1 MFSALCVIGAVGC
14 GEPTAPIDAASQVG
28 SSAGRVTVQI
38 KHDHDSGVLRSQAQ
52 AMFVKW
58 RGVSE
63 STVAQLLALP
73 GWGTEELAPGQCGL
87 FDQATALGDAAGG
100 QRADIQLL
108 DAGDNISIKTPDHAW
123 ALVPRRYPD
132 VLPTL
137 SGFKYEAQ
145 SELTSGAE
153 WQVQSSGGEEIG
165 FFAAG
170 TPAPAEVRLARVGA
184 LDAAPGI
191 SVRRSGDL
199 VVQVEGS
206 EGLTY
211 VELAAG
217 GDDAQVALR
226 CRAGTS
232 GAVLLPAALL
242 RELPAGEA
250 TLSAVHATW
259 RPLRFGYGYGLR
271 RGELWVEYRDEL
283 AVGLR

>member
-1 MFSALCVIGAVGC
+1 MFSALCVIAAIGC
-14 GEPTAPIDAASQVG
+14 GGPSAPIDAANQVG
-28 SSAGRVTVQI
+28 SSAGRVTIQV
-38 KHDHDSGVLRSQAQ
+38 KHDHDTGGLRSLAQ

-73 GWGTEELAPGQCGL
+73 GFGTEELTPGECRVV
-87 FDQATALGDAAGG
+87 DQAQALGEAAGS

-108 DAGDNISIKTPDHAW
+108 DAGDNISLKTPDHQW

-137 SGFKYEAQ
+137 SGFKYETQ
-145 SELTSGAE
+145 NELAFGSE

-170 TPAPAEVRLARVGA
+170 TPAPSAVKLVSVNGLE
-184 LDAAPGI
+184 AAPGI
-191 SVRRSGDL
+191 ALRRALDYAI
-199 VVQVEGS
+199 QVEGS

-226 CRAGTS
+226 CRAGTT

-259 RPLRFGYGYGLR
+259 KPLRWGYGYGLR